1 MGETFYSRQ
10 PDYCF
15 WRRSLDIPDIGH
27 YDPVVIFPFKVSRS
41 EKVATAGSCFAQHIS
56 DHLKKANFNYL
67 VTENGHSSI
76 SALTRHHLQYGTYS
90 ARYGNIYTA
99 RQLVQLFLRAFGELI
114 PEQECWPHPEG
125 GVCDPLRP
133 NIEPKGF
140 VSVEELV
147 FDQNAHL
154 DAVRELFTSL
164 DVFIFTLGLTEA
176 WVRASD
182 GCILPVPKEVITGDR
197 NTEHSYFV
205 NFSAF
210 DIIEDLKTF
219 LELLASVNPSARV
232 ILTVSPVPLIATG
245 ENRHVWVSTTASKA
259 ALRVAA
265 EEISKIH
272 DHVAYFPSYE
282 IVTSIN
288 SRGSYFSEDC
298 RSVSTQGVDHVMSL
312 FDKHVLTHAEEGS
325 LPRTRPSTEA
335 ASFVQARR
343 EVEIICE
350 EDLFD
355 AHDTPPSLDDQI

>member
-1 MGETFYSRQ
+1 MAETFYSRQ

-15 WRRSLDIPDIGH
+15 WRRSLDIPDLGH
-27 YDPVVIFPFKVSRS
+27 YDPVVEFPFSISRS
-41 EKVATAGSCFAQHIS
+41 QKVATAGSCFAQHIS
-56 DHLKKANFNYL
+56 RHLRNSNFSYL
-67 VTENGHSSI
+67 ITENGHPSI
-76 SALTRHHLQYGTYS
+76 SASTRRYLQYGTYS

-99 RQLVQLFLRAFGELI
+99 RQLLQLFLRAFGEFT
-114 PEQECWPHPEG
+114 PEQEYWPHPKG

-140 VSVEELV
+140 VSIDELV

-154 DAVRELFTSL
+154 DAVRQLFTSL
-164 DVFIFTLGLTEA
+164 DVFVFTLGLTEA
-176 WVRASD
+176 WVRTSD
-182 GCILPVPKEVITGDR
+182 SCILPVPKGIMTGERD
-197 NTEHSYFV
+197 TKHSCFV

-219 LELLASVNPSARV
+219 LDLLAKVNPSARV

-245 ENRHVWVSTTASKA
+245 ENRHVWVSTTASKS

-265 EEISKIH
+265 EEISKTH
-272 DHVAYFPSYE
+272 DHVAYFPAYE

-298 RSVSTQGVDHVMSL
+298 RSVSKQGVAHVMSL
-312 FDKHVLTHAEEGS
+312 FDKHVLTHTKDVS
-325 LPRTRPSTEA
+325 LPGTHSSTEA
-335 ASFVQARR
+335 ESFAQARR
-343 EVEIICE
+343 ELEIICE

-355 AHDTPPSLDDQI
+355 TGDMPSPDGSV